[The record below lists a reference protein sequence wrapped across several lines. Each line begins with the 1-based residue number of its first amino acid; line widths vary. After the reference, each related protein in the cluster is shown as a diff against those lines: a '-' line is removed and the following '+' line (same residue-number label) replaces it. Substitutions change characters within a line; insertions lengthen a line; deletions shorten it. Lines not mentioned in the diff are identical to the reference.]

1 MLRFNSIQS
10 KPIKCLFIYISNER
24 PKDQLKD
31 STSIMEQ
38 QIHEVKGGEQTKT
51 EQLPKYNSKI

>member
-24 PKDQLKD
+24 PNDQIKD
-31 STSIMEQ
+31 STTMEQ